1 MRLKQSRCN
10 RLYCS
15 PIIVLTL
22 AYRTLLGIV
31 FCCLHLVLRAGEND
45 VQPPANSNPTIDS
58 LLAILPK
65 SAPDTHRV
73 LIYAALCWQY
83 RTLDMLSAVNYGKK
97 GIALAKK
104 LNYKKGE
111 AEICRFIGVT
121 YRHYFLFSE
130 SLTWYFKALNLSTQ
144 INDVVGIGFCYDNLG
159 VVRFNQ
165 KQFDDALQYFNKAK
179 DHFEKANH
187 QEGLSYA
194 YNHISWVLVEKK
206 QYSSALDYIQEALFI
221 RRKIKAS
228 PEQISNTLGDV
239 ATVQIALKKY
249 SAAQITLKEGIQLVQ
264 KMNKPVIVSAH
275 QLTLASLYLSNNR
288 IEEAINIA
296 QASYELAKNSNNS
309 LQQMKCASTLAKIYE
324 AQQKYDLAYPY
335 LIEQYALK
343 DSLFNEQINNKTANL
358 EAKYQ
363 FDLKERQLRELQQRE
378 ELENKRNL
386 DRERFLSSLL
396 IAALLFVA
404 LLAYFI
410 YQKRKQ
416 DKFVNEEL
424 VQKNAEISRKNQE
437 IQVQTTQLAE
447 NNRFKDRLFSIISH
461 DLRSPVVGLVGSLD
475 LVNEG
480 LLSEAEFRNMLP
492 DLAHNI
498 NSIQSLLDNLLAWAR
513 TQMKG
518 IAILPEAFH
527 IRELLDEKNS
537 MFKKQIQAKEINI
550 INHIEADLQVL
561 ADKNMID
568 LVARNLLSNAIKF
581 SRQGGTITLT
591 STRQK
596 GYSQICI
603 ADNGIGISAEYLNKL
618 FDTQTVST
626 KGTAGEMGTGLG
638 LLLSKEFI
646 EQNGGKIW
654 GESVIGEGSTFCFTI
669 PE

>member
-1 MRLKQSRCN
+1 MYK
-10 RLYCS
+10 
-15 PIIVLTL
+15 
-22 AYRTLLGIV
+22 
-31 FCCLHLVLRAGEND
+31 E
-45 VQPPANSNPTIDS
+45 
-58 LLAILPK
+58 
-65 SAPDTHRV
+65 
-73 LIYAALCWQY
+73 LCWQY
-83 RTLDMLSAVNYGKK
+83 RNLDMLSAVRYGQK
-97 GIALAKK
+97 GITLAKK
-104 LNYKKGE
+104 LGFKKGE
-111 AEICRFIGVT
+111 AEICRFIGLT

-130 SLTWYFKALNLSTQ
+130 SLSWYFKALYLSTQ

-165 KQFDDALQYFNKAK
+165 KQLDDALNYFTKAK

-239 ATVQIALKKY
+239 ATVQIALQKY
-249 SAAQITLKEGIQLVQ
+249 SAAKITINEGIQLARKV
-264 KMNKPVIVSAH
+264 NKPIITSVH
-275 QLTLASLYLSNNR
+275 QLTLASLYLNNNQLDEAIAIAQSSYQIARQANNR
-288 IEEAINIA
+288 
-296 QASYELAKNSNNS
+296 
-309 LQQMKCASTLAKIYE
+309 LQRMKCASTLAKIYE
-324 AQQKYDLAYPY
+324 KQRKYDLAYPY

-343 DSLFNEQINNKTANL
+343 DSLFNEEINNKTANL
-358 EAKYQ
+358 EAKYR
-363 FDLKERQLRELQQRE
+363 FDLKERQLLEFQKRQ

-396 IAALLFVA
+396 IAALLFVGV
-404 LLAYFI
+404 LAFFI

-416 DKFVNEEL
+416 DKFINEEL
-424 VQKNAEISRKNQE
+424 VQKNAEISRQNQE
-437 IQVQTTQLAE
+437 IQEQTAQLAE
-447 NNRFKDRLFSIISH
+447 NNHFKDRLFSIISH
-461 DLRSPVVGLVGSLD
+461 DLRSPMVGLVGSLE

-480 LLSEAEFRNMLP
+480 LLSETEFRQMLP
-492 DLAHNI
+492 DLANNI

-527 IRELLDEKNS
+527 IRELLDEKS
-537 MFKKQIQAKEINI
+537 IMFKKQIQSKEL
-550 INHIEADLQVL
+550 HIVNNVEADLQVL

-581 SRQGGTITLT
+581 SIQGGTITMT
-591 STRQK
+591 SSRQK

-603 ADNGIGISAEYLNKL
+603 TDNGIGISSENLNQL

-654 GESVIGEGSTFCFTI
+654 GESVVGEGSKFCFTI

>member
-1 MRLKQSRCN
+1 
-10 RLYCS
+10 
-15 PIIVLTL
+15 
-22 AYRTLLGIV
+22 
-31 FCCLHLVLRAGEND
+31 
-45 VQPPANSNPTIDS
+45 
-58 LLAILPK
+58 
-65 SAPDTHRV
+65 
-73 LIYAALCWQY
+73 
-83 RTLDMLSAVNYGKK
+83 MLSAVKYGQK

-104 LNYKKGE
+104 LGYKKGE
-111 AEICRFIGVT
+111 AEICRFIGLT

-130 SLTWYFKALNLSTQ
+130 SLSWYFKALNLSTQ

-165 KQFDDALQYFNKAK
+165 KQFDDALNYFKRAK
-179 DHFEKANH
+179 DQFEKVNN

-194 YNHISWVLVEKK
+194 YNHICWVLVEKEEF
-206 QYSSALDYIQEALFI
+206 SSALDYIQEALFI

-228 PEQISNTLGDV
+228 PEQICNTLGDM
-239 ATVQIALKKY
+239 AIVQVALKKF
-249 SAAQITLKEGIQLVQ
+249 SAAKITINEGIQLAQ
-264 KMNKPVIVSAH
+264 KLKRPIIVSAY
-275 QLTLASLYLSNNR
+275 QLTLSNLFLNNGQLD
-288 IEEAINIA
+288 EAIAAAQSSYQIA
-296 QASYELAKNSNNS
+296 REDNHR
-309 LQQMKCASTLAKIYE
+309 LQRMKCASALAKIYE
-324 AQQKYDLAYPY
+324 KQQKYDLAYPY
-335 LIEQYALK
+335 LLEQYALK
-343 DSLFNEQINNKTANL
+343 DSLFNEEINNKIAVL

-363 FDLKERQLRELQQRE
+363 FDLKERQLLEFQQRQ

-396 IAALLFVA
+396 IAALIF
-404 LLAYFI
+404 LAVLAFFI

-424 VQKNAEISRKNQE
+424 LQKNAEISRQNQE
-437 IQVQTTQLAE
+437 IQEQTALLAE

-461 DLRSPVVGLVGSLD
+461 DLRSPVVGLVGSLE

-480 LLSEAEFRNMLP
+480 LLSESEFRNMLP

-518 IAILPEAFH
+518 IAVLPEAFH
-527 IRELLDEKNS
+527 IRELLEDKIS
-537 MFKKQIQAKEINI
+537 MFKKQIQAKELNI
-550 INHIEADLQVL
+550 FNNIEADLQVL

-581 SRQGGTITLT
+581 SVQGGTITIT
-591 STRQK
+591 SARQK

-603 ADNGIGISAEYLNKL
+603 TDNGIGISSDNLNKL
-618 FDTQTVST
+618 FDAQTVST

-654 GESVIGEGSTFCFTI
+654 GESVIEEGSKFCFTI

>member
-1 MRLKQSRCN
+1 M
-10 RLYCS
+10 
-15 PIIVLTL
+15 
-22 AYRTLLGIV
+22 
-31 FCCLHLVLRAGEND
+31 
-45 VQPPANSNPTIDS
+45 
-58 LLAILPK
+58 
-65 SAPDTHRV
+65 
-73 LIYAALCWQY
+73 
-83 RTLDMLSAVNYGKK
+83 
-97 GIALAKK
+97 
-104 LNYKKGE
+104 
-111 AEICRFIGVT
+111 
-121 YRHYFLFSE
+121 
-130 SLTWYFKALNLSTQ
+130 
-144 INDVVGIGFCYDNLG
+144 
-159 VVRFNQ
+159 
-165 KQFDDALQYFNKAK
+165 
-179 DHFEKANH
+179 
-187 QEGLSYA
+187 
-194 YNHISWVLVEKK
+194 
-206 QYSSALDYIQEALFI
+206 
-221 RRKIKAS
+221 
-228 PEQISNTLGDV
+228 
-239 ATVQIALKKY
+239 
-249 SAAQITLKEGIQLVQ
+249 
-264 KMNKPVIVSAH
+264 
-275 QLTLASLYLSNNR
+275 
-288 IEEAINIA
+288 
-296 QASYELAKNSNNS
+296 
-309 LQQMKCASTLAKIYE
+309 
-324 AQQKYDLAYPY
+324 
-335 LIEQYALK
+335 
-343 DSLFNEQINNKTANL
+343 
-358 EAKYQ
+358 
-363 FDLKERQLRELQQRE
+363 
-378 ELENKRNL
+378 ENKRNL
-386 DRERFLSSLL
+386 DWERFLSSLL

-424 VQKNAEISRKNQE
+424 VQKNAEISRQNQE

-527 IRELLDEKNS
+527 IRELLDEKS
-537 MFKKQIQAKEINI
+537 TMFKKQIQAKEINI

-568 LVARNLLSNAIKF
+568 LVTRNLLSNAIKF

-603 ADNGIGISAEYLNKL
+603 ADNGIGISAENLNKL

-654 GESVIGEGSTFCFTI
+654 GESVIGEGSKFYFTI

>member
-1 MRLKQSRCN
+1 MAL
-10 RLYCS
+10 
-15 PIIVLTL
+15 
-22 AYRTLLGIV
+22 
-31 FCCLHLVLRAGEND
+31 
-45 VQPPANSNPTIDS
+45 
-58 LLAILPK
+58 LPK
-65 SAPDTHRV
+65 SVPDTHKV
-73 LIYAALCWQY
+73 LLYSRLCWRY
-83 RTLDMLSAVNYGKK
+83 RNLDLTTAVSYGQE
-97 GIALAKK
+97 GIRLAKK
-104 LNYKKGE
+104 LGFKRGE
-111 AEICRFIGVT
+111 AEICRFIGLT

-130 SLTWYFKALNLSTQ
+130 SLTWYFKALKLSTQ

-165 KQFDDALQYFNKAK
+165 KQFDDALKYFNKAK
-179 DHFEKANH
+179 GYFEKANH
-187 QEGLSYA
+187 QEGLSYV

-206 QYSSALDYIQEALFI
+206 QYTSALDYIQEALFI

-239 ATVQIALKKY
+239 AIVEVALKKY
-249 SAAQITLKEGIQLVQ
+249 TAAKIALEESITLAQ
-264 KMNKPVIVSAH
+264 KINNPISLSKH
-275 QLTLASLYLSNNR
+275 QLALASLYL
-288 IEEAINIA
+288 INDQPEKALEIA
-296 QASYELAKNSNNS
+296 KSSYQIARVANDR
-309 LQQMKCASTLAKIYE
+309 LQRMNCASTLAKIYE
-324 AQQKYDLAYPY
+324 KQQKHNLAYLY
-335 LIEQYALK
+335 LVEQYTLK
-343 DSLFNEQINNKTANL
+343 DSLFNEEINNKTANL
-358 EAKYQ
+358 EAKYE
-363 FDLKERQLRELQQRE
+363 FDLKERQLIEFQKRK
-378 ELENKRNL
+378 ELENQRNL
-386 DRERFLSSLL
+386 DLERFFSSLL
-396 IAALLFVA
+396 IAALLFVGV
-404 LLAYFI
+404 LAYFI
-410 YQKRKQ
+410 YQKNKQ
-416 DKFVNEEL
+416 DKFINEEL
-424 VQKNAEISRKNQE
+424 VQNNAKISRQNQE
-437 IQVQTTQLAE
+437 IQVQTAQLAE
-447 NNRFKDRLFSIISH
+447 NNRIKDRLFSIISH

-475 LVNEG
+475 LMNEG

-527 IRELLDEKNS
+527 IRELLDEKSN

-550 INHIEADLQVL
+550 VNHIEADLQVL

-603 ADNGIGISAEYLNKL
+603 ADNGIGISAENLNKL
-618 FDTQTVST
+618 FDAQTVST

-654 GESVIGEGSTFCFTI
+654 GESIIGEGSTFCFTI

>member
-1 MRLKQSRCN
+1 MYK
-10 RLYCS
+10 
-15 PIIVLTL
+15 
-22 AYRTLLGIV
+22 
-31 FCCLHLVLRAGEND
+31 E
-45 VQPPANSNPTIDS
+45 
-58 LLAILPK
+58 
-65 SAPDTHRV
+65 
-73 LIYAALCWQY
+73 LCWQY
-83 RTLDMLSAVNYGKK
+83 RNLDMLSAVKYGQK
-97 GIALAKK
+97 GIVLAKK
-104 LNYKKGE
+104 LKYKKGE
-111 AEICRFIGVT
+111 AEICRFIGLT

-130 SLTWYFKALNLSTQ
+130 SLSWYFKALNLSTQ

-165 KQFDDALQYFNKAK
+165 KQFDDALNYFKRAK
-179 DHFEKANH
+179 EQFEKVNH

-194 YNHISWVLVEKK
+194 YNHICWVLVEKK
-206 QYSSALDYIQEALFI
+206 EYSSALDYIQEALFI

-228 PEQISNTLGDV
+228 PEQICNTLGDM
-239 ATVQIALKKY
+239 AIVQVALKKY
-249 SAAQITLKEGIQLVQ
+249 SAAKITINEGIQLAH
-264 KMNKPVIVSAH
+264 KLNKPVIVSVH
-275 QLTLASLYLSNNR
+275 QLTLASLYLNNNQLD
-288 IEEAINIA
+288 EAITIA
-296 QASYELAKNSNNS
+296 QSSYQLAQEADNR
-309 LQQMKCASTLAKIYE
+309 LQRMKCASALAKIYE
-324 AQQKYDLAYPY
+324 KQQKYDLAYPY

-343 DSLFNEQINNKTANL
+343 DSLFNEEINNKTANL
-358 EAKYQ
+358 EAKYE
-363 FDLKERQLRELQQRE
+363 FDLKERQLIEFQKRQ

-396 IAALLFVA
+396 IAALIFLAV
-404 LLAYFI
+404 LAYFI

-424 VQKNAEISRKNQE
+424 VQKNAEISRQNQE
-437 IQVQTTQLAE
+437 IQEQTAQLAE

-480 LLSEAEFRNMLP
+480 LLSETEFRNMLP
-492 DLAHNI
+492 DLSHNI

-527 IRELLDEKNS
+527 IRELLEEKTY
-537 MFKKQIQAKEINI
+537 MFKKQIQDKELNI
-550 INHIEADLQVL
+550 LNNIEADLQVL

-581 SRQGGTITLT
+581 SVPGGTITL
-591 STRQK
+591 SSSRQK

-603 ADNGIGISAEYLNKL
+603 ADNGIGISSDNLNRL
-618 FDTQTVST
+618 FDVQSFST

-654 GESVIGEGSTFCFTI
+654 GESVVGEGSKFYFTI

>member
-1 MRLKQSRCN
+1 MYK
-10 RLYCS
+10 
-15 PIIVLTL
+15 
-22 AYRTLLGIV
+22 
-31 FCCLHLVLRAGEND
+31 E
-45 VQPPANSNPTIDS
+45 
-58 LLAILPK
+58 
-65 SAPDTHRV
+65 
-73 LIYAALCWQY
+73 LCWHY
-83 RTLDMLSAVNYGKK
+83 RNLDMLSAVKYGQM
-97 GIALAKK
+97 GIVLAKK
-104 LNYKKGE
+104 LGYKKGE
-111 AEICRFIGVT
+111 AEICRFIGLT
-121 YRHYFLFSE
+121 YRHFFLFSE
-130 SLTWYFKALNLSTQ
+130 SLSWYFKALNLSTQ

-159 VVRFNQ
+159 VIRFNQ
-165 KQFDDALQYFNKAK
+165 KQFDDALNYFNKAK

-239 ATVQIALKKY
+239 ATVQIALKKF
-249 SAAQITLKEGIQLVQ
+249 SAAKITINEGIQLAR
-264 KMNKPVIVSAH
+264 KLNKPVIVSVH
-275 QLTLASLYLSNNR
+275 LLTLASLYLNNNQLD
-288 IEEAINIA
+288 EAISIA
-296 QASYELAKNSNNS
+296 QSSYQIARESNYR
-309 LQQMKCASTLAKIYE
+309 LQRMKCASALAKIYE
-324 AQQKYDLAYPY
+324 KQQKYDLAYLY

-343 DSLFNEQINNKTANL
+343 DSLFNEEINNKIAVL
-358 EAKYQ
+358 EAKYE
-363 FDLKERQLRELQQRE
+363 FDLKERQLLEFQKRQ

-396 IAALLFVA
+396 IAALIFLAV
-404 LLAYFI
+404 LAYFI

-416 DKFVNEEL
+416 DKFVNKEL
-424 VQKNAEISRKNQE
+424 LQKNAEISRQNQE
-437 IQVQTTQLAE
+437 IQEQTAQLAE

-461 DLRSPVVGLVGSLD
+461 DLRSPVVGLVGSLE

-480 LLSEAEFRNMLP
+480 LLSETEFRNMLP

-527 IRELLDEKNS
+527 IRDLLDEKIS
-537 MFKKQIQAKEINI
+537 MFKKQIEAKELNI
-550 INHIEADLQVL
+550 LNNVEADLQVL

-581 SRQGGTITLT
+581 SVHGGTITMT
-591 STRQK
+591 SSRQK
-596 GYSQICI
+596 GYSLICI
-603 ADNGIGISAEYLNKL
+603 ADNGIGISTDNLNRL
-618 FDTQTVST
+618 FDAQTVST

-646 EQNGGKIW
+646 QQNGGEIW
-654 GESVIGEGSTFCFTI
+654 GESVVGEGSKFYFTI

>member
-1 MRLKQSRCN
+1 M
-10 RLYCS
+10 Y
-15 PIIVLTL
+15 T
-22 AYRTLLGIV
+22 
-31 FCCLHLVLRAGEND
+31 
-45 VQPPANSNPTIDS
+45 
-58 LLAILPK
+58 
-65 SAPDTHRV
+65 
-73 LIYAALCWQY
+73 ALCWQY
-83 RTLDMLSAVNYGKK
+83 RNLDMLSAVKYGQK

-111 AEICRFIGVT
+111 AEICRFIGLT

-130 SLTWYFKALNLSTQ
+130 SLSWYFKALNLSTQ
-144 INDVVGIGFCYDNLG
+144 INDIVGVGFCYDNLG

-165 KQFDDALQYFNKAK
+165 KQFDDALKYFNKAK

-206 QYSSALDYIQEALFI
+206 QYTSALDYIQEALFI

-239 ATVQIALKKY
+239 AIVQVALKKY
-249 SAAQITLKEGIQLVQ
+249 SAAKITLKEGIQLARKV
-264 KMNKPVIVSAH
+264 NKPIIISVH
-275 QLTLASLYLSNNR
+275 QLTLASLYLNNNQ
-288 IEEAINIA
+288 IDEAIAIA
-296 QASYELAKNSNNS
+296 QSSYQIAREANNS
-309 LQQMKCASTLAKIYE
+309 LQRMKCASTLAKIYE
-324 AQQKYDLAYPY
+324 KQQKYDLAYPY

-343 DSLFNEQINNKTANL
+343 DSLFNEEINNKTANL

-363 FDLKERQLRELQQRE
+363 FDLKERQLLELQKRE

-396 IAALLFVA
+396 IAALLFVGV
-404 LLAYFI
+404 LAFFI

-416 DKFVNEEL
+416 DKFINEEL
-424 VQKNAEISRKNQE
+424 VQKNAEISRQNQE
-437 IQVQTTQLAE
+437 IQAQTAQLAE

-480 LLSEAEFRNMLP
+480 LLSEVEFRNMLP

-518 IAILPEAFH
+518 MAILPEAFH
-527 IRELLDEKNS
+527 IRELLDEKTN
-537 MFKKQIQAKEINI
+537 MFKKQIQAKELRIL
-550 INHIEADLQVL
+550 NHIEADLQVL

-568 LVARNLLSNAIKF
+568 LVTRNLLSNAIKF
-581 SRQGGTITLT
+581 SVQGGTITMT
-591 STRQK
+591 SVRQK

-603 ADNGIGISAEYLNKL
+603 ADNGIGISAENLNKL
-618 FDTQTVST
+618 FDAQTVST

-646 EQNGGKIW
+646 EQNGGRIW
-654 GESVIGEGSTFCFTI
+654 GESVIGEGSKFCFTI

>member
-1 MRLKQSRCN
+1 MYK
-10 RLYCS
+10 
-15 PIIVLTL
+15 
-22 AYRTLLGIV
+22 
-31 FCCLHLVLRAGEND
+31 E
-45 VQPPANSNPTIDS
+45 
-58 LLAILPK
+58 
-65 SAPDTHRV
+65 
-73 LIYAALCWQY
+73 LCWQY
-83 RTLDMLSAVNYGKK
+83 RNLDMLSAVKYGQK
-97 GIALAKK
+97 GITLAKK
-104 LNYKKGE
+104 LGYKKGE
-111 AEICRFIGVT
+111 AEICRFIGLT

-130 SLTWYFKALNLSTQ
+130 SLSWYFKALNLSTQ
-144 INDVVGIGFCYDNLG
+144 INDIVGIGFCYDNLG

-165 KQFDDALQYFNKAK
+165 KQFDDALNYFNKAK
-179 DHFEKANH
+179 EHFEQANH

-194 YNHISWVLVEKK
+194 YNHICWVLVEKEE
-206 QYSSALDYIQEALFI
+206 YTSALDYIQEALFI

-228 PEQISNTLGDV
+228 SEQISNTLGDV
-239 ATVQIALKKY
+239 ATVQVALKKY
-249 SAAQITLKEGIQLVQ
+249 SAAKITINEGIQLAR
-264 KMNKPVIVSAH
+264 KLNKPIIVSVH
-275 QLTLASLYLSNNR
+275 QLTLASLYLNNNQLDQ
-288 IEEAINIA
+288 AIAIA
-296 QASYELAKNSNNS
+296 QSSYQIAQEANNS
-309 LQQMKCASTLAKIYE
+309 LQRMKCARALAKIYE
-324 AQQKYDLAYPY
+324 KQQKYDLAYPY

-343 DSLFNEQINNKTANL
+343 DSLFNEEINNKTANL

-363 FDLKERQLRELQQRE
+363 FDLKERQLLEFQRRQ

-396 IAALLFVA
+396 IAALLFVGV
-404 LLAYFI
+404 LAFFI

-424 VQKNAEISRKNQE
+424 VQKNAEISRQNQE
-437 IQVQTTQLAE
+437 IQEQTAQLAE

-461 DLRSPVVGLVGSLD
+461 DLRSPVVGLVGSLE

-480 LLSEAEFRNMLP
+480 LLSETEFRNMLP

-527 IRELLDEKNS
+527 IRELLDDKTS
-537 MFKKQIQAKEINI
+537 MFKKQIEAKALNI
-550 INHIEADLQVL
+550 VNHIEADLQVL

-581 SRQGGTITLT
+581 SVQGGTITMT
-591 STRQK
+591 SSRQK

-603 ADNGIGISAEYLNKL
+603 ADNGIGISADNLNRL
-618 FDTQTVST
+618 FDAQTVST

-654 GESVIGEGSTFCFTI
+654 GESVVGEGSRFCFTI

>member
-1 MRLKQSRCN
+1 MYK
-10 RLYCS
+10 
-15 PIIVLTL
+15 
-22 AYRTLLGIV
+22 
-31 FCCLHLVLRAGEND
+31 E
-45 VQPPANSNPTIDS
+45 
-58 LLAILPK
+58 
-65 SAPDTHRV
+65 
-73 LIYAALCWQY
+73 LCWQY
-83 RTLDMLSAVNYGKK
+83 RNLDMLSAVKYGQM
-97 GIALAKK
+97 GIVLAKK
-104 LNYKKGE
+104 LGYKKGE
-111 AEICRFIGVT
+111 AEICRFIGLT

-130 SLTWYFKALNLSTQ
+130 SLSWYFKALNLSTQ

-165 KQFDDALQYFNKAK
+165 KQFDDALKYFKNAK
-179 DHFEKANH
+179 DQFEKANH

-239 ATVQIALKKY
+239 ATVQVALKKY
-249 SAAQITLKEGIQLVQ
+249 SAAKITINEGIQLAR
-264 KMNKPVIVSAH
+264 KLNKPIIVSVH
-275 QLTLASLYLSNNR
+275 QLTLASLYLNNNQLDEAITIAQSSYQIAQEANNR
-288 IEEAINIA
+288 
-296 QASYELAKNSNNS
+296 
-309 LQQMKCASTLAKIYE
+309 LQRMKCASALAKIYE
-324 AQQKYDLAYPY
+324 RQQKYDLAYPY

-343 DSLFNEQINNKTANL
+343 DSLFNEEINNKTANL

-363 FDLKERQLRELQQRE
+363 FDLKERQLLEFQRRQ

-396 IAALLFVA
+396 IAALIFLAV
-404 LLAYFI
+404 LAYFI

-424 VQKNAEISRKNQE
+424 VQKNAEISRQNQE
-437 IQVQTTQLAE
+437 IQEQTAQLAE

-461 DLRSPVVGLVGSLD
+461 DLRSPVVGLVGSLE

-480 LLSEAEFRNMLP
+480 LLSETEFRNMLP

-527 IRELLDEKNS
+527 IRDLLDEKIS
-537 MFKKQIQAKEINI
+537 MFKKQIQAKELNI
-550 INHIEADLQVL
+550 LNNVEADLQVL

-581 SRQGGTITLT
+581 SVHGGTITM
-591 STRQK
+591 SSSRQK
-596 GYSQICI
+596 GYSLICI
-603 ADNGIGISAEYLNKL
+603 ADNGIGISADNLNRL
-618 FDTQTVST
+618 FDAQTVST

-654 GESVIGEGSTFCFTI
+654 GESVVGEGSKFYFTI